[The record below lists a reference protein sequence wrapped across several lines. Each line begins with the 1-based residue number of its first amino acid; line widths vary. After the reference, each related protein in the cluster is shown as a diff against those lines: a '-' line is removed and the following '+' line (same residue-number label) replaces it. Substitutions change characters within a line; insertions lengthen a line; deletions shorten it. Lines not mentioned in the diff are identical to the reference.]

1 MKECVCHTQGVDRN
15 DKLFGFQSGGLLDA
29 GSCSKLG
36 TAFGIFDTHKAYIT
50 SLFQGCHVFKKLTW
64 DNNSHFSI
72 FNMKFLSEEKRSFWH
87 NLNIRLGTNVW
98 GLKLA
103 NFFSLVCLKPVQET
117 MTIAQN

>member
-1 MKECVCHTQGVDRN
+1 MKVCVCYTQGVDRN

-36 TAFGIFDTHKAYIT
+36 TAFGIFDTHKAYLT
-50 SLFQGCHVFKKLTW
+50 SLFQGCHVFIKLTW

-72 FNMKFLSEEKRSFWH
+72 HGIFIWRIKSLCH
-87 NLNIRLGTNVW
+87 NLNIKLGTNVW
-98 GLKLA
+98 GLRVA